1 MLLSNVQLCFD
12 GLDYTRTHTHTQNSM
27 MKCVGA
33 FLLCYLNHKENE
45 FLCFYSFT
53 VGDLEKEKRR
63 LQNIMSTGQ
72 EEPTAAPPKNVPG
85 CHDHGVEEE
94 RDQFQEGGAHST
106 ESGSIQ
112 LIML

>member
-1 MLLSNVQLCFD
+1 
-12 GLDYTRTHTHTQNSM
+12 
-27 MKCVGA
+27 
-33 FLLCYLNHKENE
+33 
-45 FLCFYSFT
+45 
-53 VGDLEKEKRR
+53 
-63 LQNIMSTGQ
+63 MSTGK